1 MAKDVIVV
9 GSGIAG
15 LTAAYYLD
23 KAGYSPTVLEA
34 TGRVGGRMTTDR
46 FDGFIMDRGAQF
58 LSDAYTTLMPLI
70 GELGLEKD
78 LRPTSPWAAI
88 IKDSIPRRI
97 NGSNPFSVLGSGL
110 LSFREFARLGW
121 RSFLLAPSIRN
132 LSLADYAQWTGLD
145 DETADAWYRRYLGAN
160 ITDYLIE
167 PQLQGFYFQSPEDTS
182 RAIAHMILGFAL
194 KKAKIVTL
202 ANGIGSL
209 PEAIARTLTVRLNEP
224 VEEVVQDGSEVVV
237 TSTKS
242 SYRAQWCVVAT
253 TATTAKSILR
263 ETDAHERGL
272 VSTKYSSTVNLG
284 IGVGSEFRIPPVL
297 RDVYGLLIPRKERQ
311 CIAAVTLESNKD
323 KGRTPGGELL
333 DVMLSG
339 EAGAEWIEQSDELIE
354 NAVLNELE
362 TCFPGIRQAKKFTR
376 MVKWKDAEPMSPVGR
391 SRLVAD
397 YKAGWSP
404 ERRIILAGDYLGFP
418 FTDSAAHTGKWAAE
432 KILECRP

>member
-1 MAKDVIVV
+1 
-9 GSGIAG
+9 
-15 LTAAYYLD
+15 
-23 KAGYSPTVLEA
+23 
-34 TGRVGGRMTTDR
+34 
-46 FDGFIMDRGAQF
+46 
-58 LSDAYTTLMPLI
+58 
-70 GELGLEKD
+70 
-78 LRPTSPWAAI
+78 
-88 IKDSIPRRI
+88 
-97 NGSNPFSVLGSGL
+97 
-110 LSFREFARLGW
+110 
-121 RSFLLAPSIRN
+121 
-132 LSLADYAQWTGLD
+132 
-145 DETADAWYRRYLGAN
+145 
-160 ITDYLIE
+160 
-167 PQLQGFYFQSPEDTS
+167 
-182 RAIAHMILGFAL
+182 MILGFAL

-209 PEAIARTLTVRLNEP
+209 PEAIARRLTVRLNEP

-272 VSTKYSSTVNLG
+272 VSTEYSSTVNLG
-284 IGVGSEFRIPPVL
+284 IGVGSEFRMPPFL

-339 EAGAEWIEQSDELIE
+339 EAGAELIEQSDELIE
-354 NAVLNELE
+354 SAVLNELE

-397 YKAGWSP
+397 YKAGWTP

-432 KILECRP
+432 KILEGRP